1 MRQNVGQTNRGALVF
16 KDSKGY
22 YVDQRDVKADVIR
35 KKYLKNFKP
44 RKDHPK
50 GCIVWKN
57 LKLCSSSTKKRSK
70 KSSRKTRRK

>member
-1 MRQNVGQTNRGALVF
+1 MRPIVGQTNRGALVF

-22 YVDQRDVKADVIR
+22 YVDQRDVKGDLIR
-35 KKYLKNFKP
+35 HKYLKNFKP
-44 RKDHPK
+44 RKDYPI

-57 LKLCSSSTKKRSK
+57 LKLCSTKKRSK

>member
-22 YVDQRDVKADVIR
+22 YVDQHDVKADVIR
-35 KKYLKNFKP
+35 RKYLKNFKP

-57 LKLCSSSTKKRSK
+57 LKLCSTKKRSK